1 MNKVFNYS
9 MYLFLLLI
17 FTTSCKD
24 VMKVKSSVR
33 KTQTQMRVLDRTVSQ
48 IKKGIGYDGSK
59 KENTEENEVDSTLY
73 LSMKQKNMLNNY
85 SSIFDFLNK
94 GDKQLKSNNFT
105 WDSIQNVYY
114 VKDKNYKTI
123 KPNNEVFGWHPY
135 WMGSKW
141 ENYPFELLSTISYF
155 SYKVDPLTGFYT
167 DENHDQIKEWKN
179 TAMVDSAKANNT
191 RVLLT
196 VSCHGYDNNNEFLDN
211 EDRWDMLIKTTSNLL
226 LNRKDSIHGDGI
238 DLNFENLPYFKREK
252 FNRFV
257 KKFKEKLDDEFE
269 KKNEEFFLSITLPA
283 FNSKDNFDVKEL
295 QKHADLLIIM
305 GYDYHIGDEVQGAV
319 APLQSSEN
327 SSLSLSS
334 TLQHYQDQ
342 GIDPSKTILALPYYG
357 SLWVGKLN
365 QSGNTVIN
373 TSTYKKPLT
382 YSEIRKKYIDNDKL
396 KVDPFRDEKSMTN
409 YYSLNFEDNTT
420 EEIWF
425 DDDYTLRKKY
435 DFALSNKLKGIGV
448 WALGY
453 DNGYNDLW
461 NVIEDKFATDQK
473 VIVNPIAESEGYPI
487 RFSKY
492 LLKYKSIFITAAI
505 FFFIT
510 IILAFLFLL
519 NDWNIR
525 DSIVRNQLN
534 LLMFVV
540 VVFILLIPITIV
552 IFNFFNE
559 ILPTM
564 NLYIKSHWIYYI
576 SFFIGLLTMFLAYRI
591 KIKPI
596 KRP

>member
-1 MNKVFNYS
+1 MNKIFNYS
-9 MYLFLLLI
+9 LYVFLLLI
-17 FTTSCKD
+17 LATSCREA
-24 VMKVKSSVR
+24 MKLKSSVR
-33 KTQTQMRVLDRTVSQ
+33 KTQSQMRIVNTSVNRLKRSVGLND
-48 IKKGIGYDGSK
+48 KKNKGQE
-59 KENTEENEVDSTLY
+59 KEEESTDY
-73 LSMKQKNMLNNY
+73 LTIKQKNMLNNY
-85 SSIFDFLNK
+85 ASIFDFLNK
-94 GDKQLKSNNFT
+94 GDKQIKSNNFT

-114 VKDKNYKTI
+114 LKGKNYKTI

-167 DENHDQIKEWKN
+167 DENHEQIKEWRN
-179 TAMVDSAKANNT
+179 TAMVDSAKSKNT

-196 VSCHGYDNNNEFLDN
+196 VSCHGHDNNNEFLDN
-211 EDRWDMLIKTTSNLL
+211 EDRWDVLINTTSDLL
-226 LNRKDSIHGDGI
+226 LNRKDSIQGDGI

-257 KKFKEKLDDEFE
+257 KKFKRDLDNKFE
-269 KKNEEFFLSITLPA
+269 KENKEFFLSITLPA

-305 GYDYHIGDEVQGAV
+305 GYDYHIGDEAQGAV

-327 SSLSLSS
+327 SSLSLLS
-334 TLQHYQDQ
+334 TIQHYQQQ

-357 SLWVGKLN
+357 SLWVGSLQ
-365 QSGNTVIN
+365 QSGKNVIN
-373 TSTYKKPLT
+373 TSTFEKPLT
-382 YSEIRKKYIDNDKL
+382 YSEIRKKYIDNDQL
-396 KVDPFRDEKSMTN
+396 NIDPFRDEKSMTN

-420 EEIWF
+420 QELWF

-435 DFALSNKLKGIGV
+435 DFALSNQLKGVGI

-453 DNGYNDLW
+453 DNGYDDLW
-461 NVIEDKFATDQK
+461 NVIEDKFSTDKK

-487 RFSKY
+487 KLSKY
-492 LLKYKSIFITAAI
+492 LLRYKSIFITAAI
-505 FFFIT
+505 FFLMT
-510 IILAFLFLL
+510 VILAFLVLL
-519 NDWNIR
+519 FDWN
-525 DSIVRNQLN
+525 VRNSIIKNQLYF
-534 LLMFVV
+534 LIFVAI
-540 VVFILLIPITIV
+540 VFILLLPITTL
-552 IFNFFNE
+552 IFNGLNK
-559 ILPTM
+559 ILPM
-564 NLYIKSHWIYYI
+564 GNVFIKPQWIYYL
-576 SFFIGLLTMFLAYRI
+576 SYFIGVITMFFAYRI

>member
-1 MNKVFNYS
+1 MNKIFNYS
-9 MYLFLLLI
+9 LYVFLLLI
-17 FTTSCKD
+17 FATSCREA
-24 VMKVKSSVR
+24 MKLKSSVR
-33 KTQTQMRVLDRTVSQ
+33 KTQSQMRIVNTSVNRLKRSVGINNKKNKEQEKEEESTDYLTV
-48 IKKGIGYDGSK
+48 
-59 KENTEENEVDSTLY
+59 
-73 LSMKQKNMLNNY
+73 KQKNMLNNY
-85 SSIFDFLNK
+85 ASIFDFLNK
-94 GDKQLKSNNFT
+94 GDKQIKSDNFT

-114 VKDKNYKTI
+114 LKGKNYKTI

-167 DENHDQIKEWKN
+167 DENHEQIKEWRN
-179 TAMVDSAKANNT
+179 TAMVDSAKAKNT

-211 EDRWDMLIKTTSNLL
+211 EDRWDVLINTTSDLL
-226 LNRKDSIHGDGI
+226 LNRKDSIQGDGI

-257 KKFKEKLDDEFE
+257 KKFKRDLNNKFE
-269 KKNEEFFLSITLPA
+269 KENKEFFLSITLPA

-305 GYDYHIGDEVQGAV
+305 GYDYHIGGEAQGAV

-327 SSLSLSS
+327 SSLSLLS
-334 TLQHYQDQ
+334 TIQHYQQQ

-357 SLWVGKLN
+357 SLWVGSLQ
-365 QSGNTVIN
+365 QSGNNVTN
-373 TSTYKKPLT
+373 TSTFEKPLT
-382 YSEIRKKYIDNDKL
+382 YSEIRKKYIDNDQL
-396 KVDPFRDEKSMTN
+396 NIDPFRDEKSMTN

-420 EEIWF
+420 QELWF

-435 DFALSNKLKGIGV
+435 DFALSNQLKGIGI

-453 DNGYNDLW
+453 DNGYDDLW
-461 NVIEDKFATDQK
+461 NVIEDKFSTDKK

-487 RFSKY
+487 KLSKY
-492 LLKYKSIFITAAI
+492 LLRYKSIFITAAV
-505 FFFIT
+505 FFLMT
-510 IILAFLFLL
+510 VILAFLVLLFDWNVRNSIIKNQLYFLL
-519 NDWNIR
+519 
-525 DSIVRNQLN
+525 
-534 LLMFVV
+534 FVA
-540 VVFILLIPITIV
+540 VVFILLLPITTL
-552 IFNFFNE
+552 IFNGLNK
-559 ILPTM
+559 ILPM
-564 NLYIKSHWIYYI
+564 GNVFVKPQWIYYL
-576 SFFIGLLTMFLAYRI
+576 SYFIGVITMFFAYRI

>member
-1 MNKVFNYS
+1 MNKIFNYS
-9 MYLFLLLI
+9 LYVFLLLI
-17 FTTSCKD
+17 LATSCREA
-24 VMKVKSSVR
+24 MKLKSSVR
-33 KTQTQMRVLDRTVSQ
+33 KTQSQMRIVNTSVNRLKRSVGLND
-48 IKKGIGYDGSK
+48 KKNKGQE
-59 KENTEENEVDSTLY
+59 KEEESTDY
-73 LSMKQKNMLNNY
+73 LTIKQKNMLNNY
-85 SSIFDFLNK
+85 ASIFDFLNK
-94 GDKQLKSNNFT
+94 GDKQIKSNNFT

-114 VKDKNYKTI
+114 LKGKNYKTI

-167 DENHDQIKEWKN
+167 DENHEQIKEWRN
-179 TAMVDSAKANNT
+179 TAMVDSAKAKNT

-211 EDRWDMLIKTTSNLL
+211 EDRWDVLINTTSDLL
-226 LNRKDSIHGDGI
+226 LNRKDSIQGDGI

-257 KKFKEKLDDEFE
+257 KKFKRDLNNKFE
-269 KKNEEFFLSITLPA
+269 KENKEFFLSITLPA

-305 GYDYHIGDEVQGAV
+305 GYDYHIGDEAQGAV

-327 SSLSLSS
+327 SSLSLLS
-334 TLQHYQDQ
+334 TIQHYQQQ

-357 SLWVGKLN
+357 SLWVGSLQ
-365 QSGNTVIN
+365 QSGNNVIN
-373 TSTYKKPLT
+373 TSTFEKPLT
-382 YSEIRKKYIDNDKL
+382 YSEIRKKYIDNDQL
-396 KVDPFRDEKSMTN
+396 NIDPFRDEKSMTN

-420 EEIWF
+420 QELWF

-435 DFALSNKLKGIGV
+435 DFALSNQLKGVGI

-453 DNGYNDLW
+453 DNGYDDLW
-461 NVIEDKFATDQK
+461 NVIEDKFSTDKK

-487 RFSKY
+487 KLSKY
-492 LLKYKSIFITAAI
+492 LLRYKSIFITAAI
-505 FFFIT
+505 FFFMT
-510 IILAFLFLL
+510 VILAFLVLL
-519 NDWNIR
+519 FDWN
-525 DSIVRNQLN
+525 VRNSIIKNQLYF
-534 LLMFVV
+534 LIFVAI
-540 VVFILLIPITIV
+540 VFILLLPITTL
-552 IFNFFNE
+552 IFNGLNK
-559 ILPTM
+559 ILPM
-564 NLYIKSHWIYYI
+564 GNVFIKPQWIYYL
-576 SFFIGLLTMFLAYRI
+576 SYFIGVITMFFAYRI